1 MVVNKEDVIDFF
13 DEVIEEILNKIVVW
27 LLEGLGWVI
36 ELIIEY
42 WVNIVSYIFLKGNFY
57 IFLLEELKNFRKG
70 LINIKNYDD

>member
-42 WVNIVSYIFLKGNFY
+42 
-57 IFLLEELKNFRKG
+57 
-70 LINIKNYDD
+70 

>member
-42 WVNIVSYIFLKGNFY
+42 CVNIVRYILLKGIFIFFY
-57 IFLLEELKNFRKG
+57 
-70 LINIKNYDD
+70 